1 MKDRLILTLIILVS
15 ATIAFFLI
23 AGMIWGIML
32 IIEGASVVREMGEI
46 LLVK

>member
-15 ATIAFFLI
+15 TIIAFFLI
-23 AGMIWGIML
+23 AGMIWGISL
-32 IIEGASVVREMGEI
+32 FIEGYPIIVEIGEI